1 MNHSDYLEAGFRIMA
16 IHPVDKSGA
25 CGCGNPDCKA
35 ILKHPKASNWQHTPH
50 WSEEQIDNM
59 EKFGQL
65 DQAFGVLVDDH
76 LIVDVDPRNGGDVA
90 LAQLQEDI
98 GLNLEAESEFVVETG
113 GGGLHIYFKR
123 DPSTPLVSH
132 LRQYEGIDF
141 KSSGYVI
148 GCGSLHASGGVYEA
162 KKGYPHD
169 QAPIPEVLLEL
180 LKKKDTYRASYNGK
194 PLDVTDSDL
203 EKMLGCYKNN
213 DLDYE
218 DWIRCGMALHHATNG
233 SGFEL
238 WDRWSQSSGKYEPS
252 MMEKKWHSFGK
263 SSNPVT
269 IGTLIYHAEQN
280 GYRQPVTFESD
291 ISYENAAPVVD
302 LLRPPGF
309 IGDITQWINS
319 QCRFPRERLAVAAA
333 LSAVGNIAGLR
344 YEDELYGV
352 TTNQFMFCV
361 AGSATGKEA
370 VQQAQIEIHKAAG
383 MMPATHGGIKS
394 EQEILRNL
402 VTHQAALYIVDE
414 MGLLLQKI
422 KNARARGGAA
432 YLEGVIGTLMSSY
445 SKANGLMPVSGDLR
459 QDIELKLQNQIAK
472 LRRREETEGEN
483 HGEEIA
489 ALEKQMLSAREGI
502 DKPFV
507 SLIGYT
513 TPVTFNDLMD
523 YEQSANGF
531 FGRAIVVQEKDTN
544 PRAKKKFKPED
555 MPDEMRMMLASLA
568 SSGDTGKGRIEIKGN
583 RKKIPTDTGA
593 EARLDQIQDELFDY
607 ADRSKETTLEALPR
621 RAFELVLK
629 VSLVLALPSGIRTLE
644 HVEWANA
651 FVKRD
656 IDEKMNLVAGNM
668 AATDKRNDEALMR
681 RIIGMLD
688 EESPEGQGVIINRC
702 RPHSKADVLKA
713 LDALEDKGII
723 KSEEGARKS
732 LKYTLQVG

>member
-16 IHPVDKSGA
+16 IHPVDKDGL

-291 ISYENAAPVVD
+291 INYENAAPVVD

-583 RKKIPTDTGA
+583 RKKIPTDPGA
-593 EARLDQIQDELFDY
+593 EARLDQIQDELFDH

-723 KSEEGARKS
+723 KSEEK
-732 LKYTLQVG
+732 V